1 MTFPIRLRSSR
12 LRSSIPLLLVAALS
26 LWAGA
31 CAAKK
36 DALPPG
42 AVEPDKFLYEKGVES
57 LDKRRWLTARE
68 YFRRILDTYP
78 QSNYRPDAK
87 LGVGDSYLG
96 EGTTESLILAVNEY
110 REFLTFYPTSQRA
123 DYAQLKV
130 GMTHYKQMRK
140 PQRDQSETR
149 EAIKEFQTFVE
160 RYPNSSLMP
169 EGQQKLRESRDR
181 LSTHEYEVGVFY
193 YKQRWYPGS
202 IDRLKALLKENPGF
216 TRRDGAYYY
225 LAESLMKVKLVAEA
239 LPYYEKL
246 LAEFQ
251 TSEYLELAKTRRDE
265 LRAQL
270 DLKPVAPPA
279 PTSTSQQLPASQSP
293 PKLP

>member
-1 MTFPIRLRSSR
+1 MTFPRH
-12 LRSSIPLLLVAALS
+12 LRSSIPLLLIAALLVS
-26 LWAGA
+26 AGA
-31 CAAKK
+31 CAGKK
-36 DALPPG
+36 DTLPPG

-78 QSNYRPDAK
+78 QSTYRPDAK
-87 LGVGDSYLG
+87 LGIGDSYLG
-96 EGTTESLILAVNEY
+96 EATTESLILAVNEY

-149 EAIKEFQTFVE
+149 EAIKEFETFVE
-160 RYPNSSLMP
+160 RYPNSPLKA
-169 EGQQKLRESRDR
+169 EAEQKLRESRDR
-181 LSTHEYEVGVFY
+181 LSTHEYEVGYFY
-193 YKQRWYPGS
+193 YRQRWYPGA
-202 IDRLKALLKENPGF
+202 IDRLKALLKQDPGF
-216 TRRDGAYYY
+216 TRRDAAYYH
-225 LAESLMKVKLVAEA
+225 LAESLMKVNLHAEA

-251 TSEYLELAKTRRDE
+251 ASEFLELAKTRRDA

-270 DLKPVAPPA
+270 DLKKDTPP
-279 PTSTSQQLPASQSP
+279 PTSTSQTLPATPPP